1 MLEEV
6 LYHGSFHLEGYGTV
20 LVRAGNDEFGTPMVE
35 TCFSEHNSQWCDH
48 WEVECSY
55 PRGKDDWAI
64 AEAKGIVAGEVQI
77 HPLPP
82 LPDNT

>member
-6 LYHGSFHLEGYGTV
+6 LYHGSFRLEGYGKV
-20 LVRAGNDEFGTPMVE
+20 LVRAGNDEFGTPMII
-35 TCFSEHNSQWCDH
+35 TCFSEINSLWSDH

-64 AEAKGIVAGEVQI
+64 AEAKGIVAGEFQI
-77 HPLPP
+77 LSLPP
-82 LPDNT
+82 LPDKT